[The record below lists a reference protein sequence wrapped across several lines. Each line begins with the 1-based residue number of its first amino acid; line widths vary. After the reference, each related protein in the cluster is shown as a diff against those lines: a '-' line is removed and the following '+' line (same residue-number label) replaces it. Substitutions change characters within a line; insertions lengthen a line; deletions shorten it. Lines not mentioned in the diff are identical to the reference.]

1 MQEKQARWDLDFMTL
16 CLTQARQAEGRTA
29 PNPMVGAIVVSV
41 DGVVVGK
48 GFHRVA
54 GLEHAEVVALN
65 EAKDA
70 ARGGT
75 LYVNLEPCNH
85 FGRTPP
91 CAPLVIGS
99 GIKRVVIGMLDPHD
113 IVCGSGIRALEEAGL
128 EVVVGV
134 LEDECRFLN
143 RAFIK
148 SVTEKMPWT
157 ILKMASTL
165 DGKIADRNGK
175 SRWVTGTEAR
185 QYVHNLRNK
194 VDCVLVGRKTVEL
207 DDPVLSVRDVLRGRD
222 PLRAVVDSHL
232 STARE
237 SKIYK
242 TTSGGPTT
250 VFCLPEAVTKLEQQ
264 HGHPQEQTIA
274 ATGSKSKTK
283 TQEKTV
289 TKTTGPFPAH
299 VSVVTAPESNDG
311 FGLDLSVVLSKL
323 HEQGVHS
330 LLCEGGSV
338 LAASLLKANLVDE
351 VHWIIAPKIIGD
363 AQAQASISSAKMVD
377 LDDALELSSV
387 KHLRL
392 GDDMLIQGFVRKKL

>member
-29 PNPMVGAIVVSV
+29 PNPMVGAIVVSE
-41 DGVVVGK
+41 DGIVVGK
-48 GFHRVA
+48 GFHRAA
-54 GLEHAEVVALN
+54 GLDHAEVVALN
-65 EAKDA
+65 EAQDA

-91 CAPLVIGS
+91 CAPRVIES
-99 GIKRVVIGMLDPHD
+99 GIKRVVIGMMDPHD
-113 IVCGSGIRALEEAGL
+113 IVAGAGIKTLEAAGL

-134 LEDECRFLN
+134 LADECRFLN

-148 SVTEKMPWT
+148 SVTEKLPWT

-222 PLRAVVDSHL
+222 PKRAVVDSHL
-232 STARE
+232 VTDRD

-242 TTSGGPTT
+242 STSGGPTFL
-250 VFCLPEAVTKLEQQ
+250 FCREDALTENSSRSAL
-264 HGHPQEQTIA
+264 GA
-274 ATGSKSKTK
+274 SSSKSTGTK
-283 TQEKTV
+283 TQNKTQDKPAIQAARAFPSHV
-289 TKTTGPFPAH
+289 T
-299 VSVVTAPESNDG
+299 VSAVPEGSDG
-311 FGLDLSVVLSKL
+311 FGLDLRVVLSKL

-338 LAASLLKANLVDE
+338 LAASLLKANLIDE
-351 VHWIIAPKIIGD
+351 VHWIVAPKIIGD
-363 AQAQASISSAKMVD
+363 VQAQASISSTKMVD
-377 LDDALELSSV
+377 LDDAFELGSV

-392 GDDMLIQGFVRKKL
+392 GDDMLIQGFVRKEGK

>member
-1 MQEKQARWDLDFMTL
+1 MQQKQARWDLDFMTL

-48 GFHRVA
+48 GFHRSA

-65 EAKDA
+65 EAKEA

-91 CAPLVIGS
+91 CAPLVIES
-99 GIKRVVIGMLDPHD
+99 GIKRVVIGMLDPHE
-113 IVCGSGIRALEEAGL
+113 IVAGAGIKALEEAGL
-128 EVVVGV
+128 DVVVGV

-143 RAFIK
+143 RAFVK
-148 SVTEKMPWT
+148 SVTEKKPWT
-157 ILKMASTL
+157 ILKMATTL

-194 VDCVLVGRKTVEL
+194 VDCVLVGRRTVDL

-222 PLRAVVDSHL
+222 PRRAVLDSHL

-242 TTSGGPTT
+242 NTSGGPTT
-250 VFCLPEAVTKLEQQ
+250 IFCLAEAAMQLEQQ
-264 HGHPQEQTIA
+264 SEQNVA
-274 ATGSKSKTK
+274 SSVSRSQTK
-283 TQEKTV
+283 TQDKTAV
-289 TKTTGPFPAH
+289 KAAGPFPAH
-299 VSVVTAPESNDG
+299 VSLVTAPKSDDES
-311 FGLDLSVVLSKL
+311 GLDLNVVFSSLF
-323 HEQGVHS
+323 EQGVHS

-338 LAASLLKANLVDE
+338 LAASLLKANLIDE

-363 AQAQASISSAKMVD
+363 VKAQASISSSKMVD